1 MPARAVLARIC
12 RIGTIKC
19 ALPIVMLRRRALRIT
34 ARAPQTVWQPEQ
46 ISAPGCIYAQRGCHA
61 TNAGVKTRC
70 WRFLG
75 WAIGRAQC
83 FLSEIRSNSGPRF
96 VMHSTKSNSFSVRL
110 ASLVRQIYPD
120 IDADILASKIVEAF
134 WPDPSKPRKRGRAP
148 GNTLWTENDALL
160 ITYGNSIID
169 GAHKPLDLLHDF
181 LLRRMKGVVNGVHI
195 LPFFPFT
202 SDDGFAV
209 SDFRTVNPQL
219 GDWADINRIGS
230 EFHLMSDLVLNHV
243 SSQGAWF
250 NAYRQ
255 GQAPYDRFFFEASP
269 EDDLSNV
276 VRPRTTPLL
285 QEVETVN
292 GPRHVWC
299 TFSHD
304 QIDLDFRNPEVLL
317 EFLRIIR
324 LHVDNGV
331 QIIRLDAVAF
341 LWKEVGS
348 PSIHL
353 PQTHAIVRLMR
364 MLCDYATETIIL
376 LTETNVPKA
385 ENLSY
390 FGNRNEAHA
399 IYNFPLPPLIL
410 HAMMSGSSR
419 HLRNWQSRMPPAQLG
434 CAYLNFTASHDGIG
448 MRPAEG
454 LLPAEEQAQM
464 IQTVRDLGGLVSMRA
479 LPDGGESP
487 YELNTTFYEAT
498 SRTFAGED
506 DHHFDR
512 FICSQTIVMSLE
524 GIPAF
529 YIHSM
534 LATPNDHAQ
543 VERRGMNRGINRHRW
558 DYPTLETL
566 LADPDSP
573 QARVLGALSSRL
585 RIRAKQSAFHP
596 NATQFT
602 MSLRDEVFGVWRQ
615 SLDRHQ
621 SIFALHNV
629 SDKPV
634 DILLAS
640 LNLIDDEDWID
651 LLSGERID
659 GGAEAIT
666 LAPYQCR
673 WITNR
678 G

>member
-1 MPARAVLARIC
+1 MH
-12 RIGTIKC
+12 
-19 ALPIVMLRRRALRIT
+19 
-34 ARAPQTVWQPEQ
+34 AP
-46 ISAPGCIYAQRGCHA
+46 
-61 TNAGVKTRC
+61 KT
-70 WRFLG
+70 
-75 WAIGRAQC
+75 
-83 FLSEIRSNSGPRF
+83 
-96 VMHSTKSNSFSVRL
+96 TSFSLRL

-120 IDADILASKIVEAF
+120 IDADILSSKIVEAF
-134 WPDPSKPRKRGRAP
+134 WPEGTKPRKRGRQP
-148 GNTLWTENDALL
+148 GNKLWTERDALL
-160 ITYGNSIID
+160 ITYGNSIMD

-181 LLRRMKGVVNGVHI
+181 LLSYMKGVVNGVHI

-219 GDWADINRIGS
+219 GDWPDINRIGT

-269 EDDLSNV
+269 EDDLSCV

-285 QEVETVN
+285 REVETIH

-341 LWKEVGS
+341 LWKEIGT

-353 PQTHAIVRLMR
+353 PQTHAIVQLMR
-364 MLCDYATETIIL
+364 MLCDYAAETIIL

-410 HAMMSGSSR
+410 HAMMSGSAR
-419 HLRNWQSRMPPAQLG
+419 YLQRWQSGMPPAQLG

-448 MRPAEG
+448 MRPVEG
-454 LLPAEEQAQM
+454 LLPPEEQAQM
-464 IQTVRDLGGLVSMRA
+464 IQTVRDVGGLVSMRA
-479 LPDGGESP
+479 LPGGGESP
-487 YELNTTFYEAT
+487 YELNTTFFEAT
-498 SRTFAGED
+498 RRTFAGED
-506 DHHFDR
+506 VLHFER

-543 VERRGMNRGINRHRW
+543 VERRGMNRAINRHRW
-558 DYPTLETL
+558 DYPSLQAL
-566 LADPDSP
+566 LADPRTS
-573 QARVLGALSSRL
+573 QSRVLNTLSERL
-585 RIRAKQSAFHP
+585 RIRARQSAFHP

-602 MSLRDEVFGVWRQ
+602 MALDDRVFGVWRQ

-629 SDKPV
+629 SDAAV
-634 DILLAS
+634 DVAS
-640 LNLIDDEDWID
+640 VSMNLIDDEDWVD
-651 LLSGERID
+651 VLSGEAID
-659 GGAEAIT
+659 STKETIP

-678 G
+678 V

>member
-1 MPARAVLARIC
+1 M
-12 RIGTIKC
+12 
-19 ALPIVMLRRRALRIT
+19 
-34 ARAPQTVWQPEQ
+34 Q
-46 ISAPGCIYAQRGCHA
+46 
-61 TNAGVKTRC
+61 KTK
-70 WRFLG
+70 
-75 WAIGRAQC
+75 
-83 FLSEIRSNSGPRF
+83 E
-96 VMHSTKSNSFSVRL
+96 NSFSARL
-110 ASLVRQIYPD
+110 KALTRQIYPHMD
-120 IDADILASKIVEAF
+120 AEMLSNAMIDAF
-134 WPDPSKPRKRGRAP
+134 WPDGAKRRKRGRLP
-148 GNTLWTENDALL
+148 SNNLWTEQDALL
-160 ITYGNSIID
+160 ITYGNSILD
-169 GAHKPLDLLHDF
+169 GTHKPLDLLHDF

-209 SDFRTVNPQL
+209 SDFRAVNPQL
-219 GDWADINRIGS
+219 GDWPDINRISGD
-230 EFHLMSDLVLNHV
+230 FHLMSDLVLNHV
-243 SSQGAWF
+243 SSQGTWF
-250 NAYRQ
+250 NSYRQ
-255 GQAPYDRFFFEASP
+255 AQTPYDKFFFEASP
-269 EDDLSNV
+269 DDDLSDV

-285 QEVETVN
+285 REVETIN

-341 LWKEVGS
+341 LWKEVGTS
-348 PSIHL
+348 SIHL
-353 PQTHAIVRLMR
+353 PQTHAVVQLMR
-364 MLCDYATETIIL
+364 LLCDYAAETIIL

-390 FGNRNEAHA
+390 FGKRNEAHA

-410 HAMMSGSSR
+410 HAVMSGSS
-419 HLRNWQSRMPPAQLG
+419 HYLRRWQSGMPPAQMG

-448 MRPAEG
+448 MRPVEG
-454 LLPAEEQAQM
+454 ILPPEEQAKM
-464 IQTVRDLGGLVSMRA
+464 IDTIKNIGGLVSMRA
-479 LPDGGESP
+479 LPGGGEAP
-487 YELNTTFYEAT
+487 YEINTTFYEAT
-498 SRTFAGED
+498 GQTFAGKD
-506 DHHFDR
+506 AHHFDR

-534 LATPNDHAQ
+534 LATPNDHEQ
-543 VERRGMNRGINRHRW
+543 VEYRGMNRAINRHRW
-558 DYPTLETL
+558 DYPTLNALLDDPET
-566 LADPDSP
+566 
-573 QARVLGALSSRL
+573 QHARVLAALSERL
-585 RIRAKQSAFHP
+585 RIRAKQPAFHP

-602 MSLRDEVFGVWRQ
+602 MPLSDGIFGVWRQ

-629 SDKPV
+629 SDQAV
-634 DILLAS
+634 DVS
-640 LNLIDDEDWID
+640 HMSMNLIDDETWVDV
-651 LLSGERID
+651 LSGDAID
-659 GGAEAIT
+659 MTRDAIT

-678 G
+678 A